1 MGVRLGIRRRFGFM
15 KGNIAVLTVTQVLG
29 RFFRSMVM
37 PYASL
42 YVLAL
47 GGESSQIGVINSL
60 RPLAGLVMFPLAG
73 YFTDRAGRKK
83 LIALAG
89 YLSAATMM
97 LYVFAPSWE
106 WIALAAFLQGFM
118 VFMFPPTSAII
129 ADSLTPENR
138 GIGVATMNT
147 LASVFGMFSPYI
159 AAILLQIYGTAP
171 GMRILYALLAGSL
184 ALGATINLRFLKEK
198 ASEGD
203 KGPSMSVSQIFRDA
217 YGGVPAMLRRLPV
230 SVRALGIV
238 VILGFMAN
246 GVATSFWVIYAVEE
260 IGLSTVDWG
269 LILFIEAALKA
280 IIYIPAGVLV
290 DRYGRSRSLM
300 ASLLFSLVSIPMFT
314 LARGF
319 YQVLAIRLAVGVAN
333 VLFIPACSALMA
345 DCIPRDIR
353 GRAMA
358 ALGRGTVLVG
368 ATGGGTGG
376 PGMGFLITIP
386 VMVASLAGG
395 ILYAANPV
403 YPWFFFLFTILASI
417 AVTALYVRDPKTA
430 EI

>member
-1 MGVRLGIRRRFGFM
+1 MGVLLGIRRRFGFM

-42 YVLAL
+42 YILAL
-47 GGESSQIGVINSL
+47 GGDSSQIGVINSL

-89 YLSAATMM
+89 YLSAITML

-118 VFMFPPTSAII
+118 VFMFPPTSAIM
-129 ADSLTPENR
+129 ADSLPPESR

-184 ALGATINLRFLKEK
+184 ALGATINLRFLKEA

-280 IIYIPAGVLV
+280 AIYIPAGVLV
-290 DRYGRSRSLM
+290 DRYGRTRSLI
-300 ASLLFSLVSIPMFT
+300 ASLLFSLVSIPLFIF
-314 LARGF
+314 ARGF

-358 ALGRGTVLVG
+358 ALGRGTVLVA

-376 PGMGFLITIP
+376 PGMGFLITVP

-395 ILYAANPV
+395 ILYATNPV
-403 YPWFFFLFTILASI
+403 YPWYFFLFTILASI

>member
-29 RFFRSMVM
+29 RFFRSMVL

-97 LYVFAPSWE
+97 IYVFAPSWE

-138 GIGVATMNT
+138 GIGIATMNT
-147 LASVFGMFSPYI
+147 LASVLGMFSPYI
-159 AAILLQIYGTAP
+159 AAVILQIYGTAP
-171 GMRILYALLAGSL
+171 GMRILYALLGGAV
-184 ALGATINLRFLKEK
+184 AAGATINLRFLKETV
-198 ASEGD
+198 STGE
-203 KGPSMSVSQIFRDA
+203 KGPSLSVTQIFRDV
-217 YGGVPAMLRRLPV
+217 YGGIPSMLRQLPV

-238 VILGFMAN
+238 VIMGFMAN

-280 IIYIPAGVLV
+280 VVYIPAGVLV
-290 DRYGRSRSLM
+290 DRYGRTRSLM
-300 ASLLFSLVSIPMFT
+300 ASLLFSLVSIPTFVV
-314 LARGF
+314 ARGF
-319 YQVLAIRLAVGVAN
+319 YQVLAIRLAVGVAT
-333 VLFIPACSALMA
+333 VLFIPACSALIA
-345 DCIPRDIR
+345 DCVPRDIR
-353 GRAMA
+353 GRVMA
-358 ALGRGTVLVG
+358 AFGRGTVLVG

-403 YPWFFFLFTILASI
+403 YPWVFVLFTILISI
-417 AVTALYVRDPKTA
+417 AVTGLYVRDPKTA

>member
-1 MGVRLGIRRRFGFM
+1 
-15 KGNIAVLTVTQVLG
+15 
-29 RFFRSMVM
+29 
-37 PYASL
+37 
-42 YVLAL
+42 
-47 GGESSQIGVINSL
+47 
-60 RPLAGLVMFPLAG
+60 
-73 YFTDRAGRKK
+73 
-83 LIALAG
+83 
-89 YLSAATMM
+89 
-97 LYVFAPSWE
+97 
-106 WIALAAFLQGFM
+106 
-118 VFMFPPTSAII
+118 
-129 ADSLTPENR
+129 
-138 GIGVATMNT
+138 MNT
-147 LASVFGMFSPYI
+147 LASVLGMFSPYI
-159 AAILLQIYGTAP
+159 AAIIIQIYGTAP
-171 GMRILYALLAGSL
+171 GMRILYALLAGAI
-184 ALGATINLRFLKEK
+184 ALGATINLRFLKETT
-198 ASEGD
+198 SESD

-217 YGGVPAMLRRLPV
+217 YGGIPAMFRRLPV

-280 IIYIPAGVLV
+280 VIYIPAGVLV
-290 DRYGRSRSLM
+290 DRYGRTRSLM
-300 ASLLFSLVSIPMFT
+300 ASLLFSLVSIPTFII
-314 LARGF
+314 ARGF

-345 DCIPRDIR
+345 DCVPRDIR

-386 VMVASLAGG
+386 VMVSSLAGG
-395 ILYAANPV
+395 LLYAANPH
-403 YPWFFFLFTILASI
+403 YPWIFFLFTILASI
-417 AVTALYVRDPKTA
+417 TVTALYVRDPKTA

>member
-1 MGVRLGIRRRFGFM
+1 MGVLLGIRRRFGFM

-42 YVLAL
+42 YILAL

-89 YLSAATMM
+89 YLSAITML

-118 VFMFPPTSAII
+118 VFMFPPTSAIM
-129 ADSLTPENR
+129 ADSLPPESR

-184 ALGATINLRFLKEK
+184 ALGATINLRFLKET

-280 IIYIPAGVLV
+280 AIYIPAGVLV
-290 DRYGRSRSLM
+290 DRYGRTRSLI
-300 ASLLFSLVSIPMFT
+300 ASLLFSLVSIPLFIF
-314 LARGF
+314 ARGF

-358 ALGRGTVLVG
+358 ALGRGTVLVA

-376 PGMGFLITIP
+376 PGMGFLITVP

-395 ILYAANPV
+395 VLYAANPV
-403 YPWFFFLFTILASI
+403 YPWYFFLFTILASI